1 MSYTTIK
8 TVTLSAATTI
18 GFASIVFAGEAPASD
33 ISWGF
38 LIIGLL
44 GGLALFIYGMEQ
56 MSDGMK
62 KTAGD
67 QMRSILAA
75 LTHNQLLGLA
85 VGTFVTMV
93 IQSSSATTVMLVSFV
108 QAGLMSFTQCLGVIL
123 GGGIGTTV
131 TAQLIAFKLTDY
143 ALLMVFI
150 GAVLRMFAKT
160 ERMRNIGEIILG
172 FGILFYGMKL
182 MSDSMK
188 PLRSYPIFI
197 DALKGLEN
205 PLLGLLVGTLLTALI
220 QSSSAFT
227 GILIVLAQQNL
238 ITLEAGIPM
247 IFGANIGTCI
257 TAGLASIGTTREAK
271 RVAMAHVIF
280 KIAGVV
286 LFIFW
291 IPAFADLIR
300 TLGAGFSSGPAR
312 DIANAHTFFNVSIG
326 FLFLPATALFGRLI
340 TTLLPERPINP
351 AFELTTRHIDDR
363 QIVNPPI
370 AIELA
375 RAEISRVA
383 LLLGRM
389 QRAIIIPFFSDEERK
404 DEIFPSL
411 SLLEGIDLRERKI
424 NFLQEE
430 IKAYLLKVG
439 QQPLSQK
446 QSDEIFGMISI
457 VKDMES
463 LGDLI
468 HRNMVPLIPKKHALE
483 TDFSDE
489 GREELMIY
497 HEKVCKQLFLLKEAF
512 SERNPEKAREIML
525 GERKYLDLES
535 QYRIRHLERMLHQ
548 RNESL
553 ETHEVHMELMD
564 LMKQIIVY
572 SSNIAKTFVTSTL

>member
-1 MSYTTIK
+1 MQFK
-8 TVTLSAATTI
+8 TVKTVILVIAAIVCTNYR
-18 GFASIVFAGEAPASD
+18 VFAGEQPTQE

-56 MSDGMK
+56 MSEGMK
-62 KTAGD
+62 KSAGD

-75 LTHNQLLGLA
+75 LTHNQLLGLT
-85 VGTFVTMV
+85 VGAFVTMV

-123 GGGIGTTV
+123 GADIGTTV

-143 ALLMVFI
+143 ALLLIFI
-150 GAVLRMFAKT
+150 GAVIRMFA
-160 ERMRNIGEIILG
+160 RSDRVRNIGDIILG

-182 MSDSMK
+182 MSDTMK
-188 PLRSYPIFI
+188 PLRSYPAFI
-197 DALKGLEN
+197 DTLKGLEN
-205 PLLGLLVGTLLTALI
+205 PLLGLLVGAVLTALI

-271 RVAMAHVIF
+271 RVALAHVLF
-280 KIAGVV
+280 KIAGVL
-286 LFIFW
+286 LFFFW
-291 IPAFADLIR
+291 IPTFADLIR
-300 TLGAGFSSGPAR
+300 QIGAGFGTGTAR
-312 DIANAHTFFNVSIG
+312 DIANAHTVFNVSIG
-326 FLFLPATALFGRLI
+326 FLFLPATSVFSRIIIAI
-340 TTLLPERPINP
+340 LPDKPVDP
-351 AFELTTRHIDDR
+351 AFKLATRHLDDR
-363 QIVNPPI
+363 QIFNPPV

-375 RAEISRVA
+375 RAEIARVA
-383 LLLGRM
+383 RLLGAM
-389 QRAIIIPFFSDEERK
+389 QRAIIIPFFSAEDRK
-404 DEIFPSL
+404 DENFPRL
-411 SLLEGIDLRERKI
+411 TLLEGIEMREEKI
-424 NFLQEE
+424 NYLQEE
-430 IKAYLLKVG
+430 IKTFLLKVG

-446 QSDEIFGMISI
+446 QSDDIFGMISI

-463 LGDLI
+463 MGDLI
-468 HRNMVPLIPKKHALE
+468 HRNMVPLIPKKPALE

-497 HEKVCKQLFLLKEAF
+497 HEKVCKQLYLLKEAF
-512 SERNPEKAREIML
+512 AERNPEKAREIML
-525 GERKYLDLES
+525 QERKYLDLES
-535 QYRIRHLERMLHQ
+535 QYRIRHLQRMLCK
-548 RNESL
+548 RCESL

>member
-8 TVTLSAATTI
+8 TVTLSAAAI
-18 GFASIVFAGEAPASD
+18 MGLASVVFAGDTAAIE

-38 LIIGLL
+38 LVIGLL

-56 MSDGMK
+56 MSEGMK

-85 VGTFVTMV
+85 VGAFVTMV

-108 QAGLMSFTQCLGVIL
+108 QAGLMNFTQCLGVIL

-160 ERMRNIGEIILG
+160 ERARNIGEIILG

-182 MSDSMK
+182 MSDTMK
-188 PLRSYPIFI
+188 PLRTFPAFI
-197 DALKGLEN
+197 EILKGLEN
-205 PLLGLLVGTLLTALI
+205 PFLGLLVGTVLTALI

-247 IFGANIGTCI
+247 ILGANIGTCI
-257 TAGLASIGTTREAK
+257 TAGLAAIGTTREAK
-271 RVAMAHVIF
+271 RVALAHVIF
-280 KIAGVV
+280 KIAGVM

-291 IPAFADLIR
+291 IPAFADLVR
-300 TLGAGFSSGPAR
+300 TLGAGFSSGTAR
-312 DIANAHTFFNVSIG
+312 DIANAHTFFNVGIG
-326 FLFLPATALFGRLI
+326 FLFLPATALFDRLI
-340 TTLLPERPINP
+340 TTLLPARPINP
-351 AFELTTRHIDDR
+351 AFKLATRHLDDR
-363 QIVNPPI
+363 QIVNPPV

-383 LLLGRM
+383 NLLGRM
-389 QRAIIIPFFSDEERK
+389 QRSIIIPFFSEEERK

-424 NFLQEE
+424 NFLQEA
-430 IKAYLLKVG
+430 IKTYLLKVG

-446 QSDEIFGMISI
+446 QSDEIYGMISI

-489 GREELMIY
+489 GREELIIY

-512 SERNPEKAREIML
+512 AERNPEKAREIML
-525 GERKYLDLES
+525 QERKYLDLES
-535 QYRIRHLERMLHQ
+535 QYRVRHLQRMLHQ

>member
-8 TVTLSAATTI
+8 TVTLSAAATI
-18 GFASIVFAGEAPASD
+18 GFASIVFAGQAPATD

-300 TLGAGFSSGPAR
+300 TLGAGFSTGPAR

-340 TTLLPERPINP
+340 TTLLPERPTNP

-363 QIVNPPI
+363 QILNPPV

-411 SLLEGIDLRERKI
+411 SLLEGIELRERKI